1 MGVTQKKKPSLQE
14 SVDTVYDRSDE
25 LLNAHEVQITFP
37 AVSTEAS
44 LRDLNA
50 GTAHEPVSED
60 NHLSE
65 NITHVLV

>member
-1 MGVTQKKKPSLQE
+1 MVC
-14 SVDTVYDRSDE
+14 DRSDE
-25 LLNAHEVQITFP
+25 LLNAREVQITFP
-37 AVSTEAS
+37 VVSTEAS

>member
-1 MGVTQKKKPSLQE
+1 
-14 SVDTVYDRSDE
+14 
-25 LLNAHEVQITFP
+25 VQITFP
-37 AVSTEAS
+37 AVSIEAS

-65 NITHVLV
+65 NITHVLVGDKILGTACAH